1 VIGAARSRLAQD
13 SLAKNSFF
21 ISLSNASMGLLG
33 FLFWILAAHL
43 YPARAVGV
51 ATTLVTGAVLVGYV
65 SQLGFNTTFVRYLP
79 TSEEPDAEIN
89 TGLTMVLIAALVI
102 GTLYIAFIP
111 DFVPQLRSLRASWW
125 ETACVVVFLASGSVN
140 LVTDSV
146 FIAHRAAVYNFFVD
160 GVLQTGIR
168 LALPIVLVGLG
179 AFGLYAAFGVGA
191 TAAVAASIALMM
203 VRFSYRPA
211 VQISRS
217 ALKRVVAFGAANYI
231 GAVLSMI
238 PVVCLPL
245 FAVRDLGAAT
255 GGYFYLGL
263 QAANLLYVGSFA
275 ASQSL
280 FAEGAQRD
288 ARLGELAL
296 RSLRLQVL
304 VLIPGAVALGLGAHW
319 ILYIF
324 GPSYSA
330 HGTANLQILAA
341 STPVVILNYW
351 TTALLRVRDRLVA
364 LVVSNAAWA
373 AVTVAMVAA
382 TIHRGLIWAAISWAV
397 GNLVSGTIGGAALL
411 MHDRRRQPVVSTLVV
426 SPVPDGRE
434 SHS

>member
-1 VIGAARSRLAQD
+1 MLAALRARLAGD
-13 SLAKNSFF
+13 SLVKNSFF

-33 FLFWILAAHL
+33 FLFWILGAHL

-51 ATTLVTGAVLVGYV
+51 ATALVTGAVLVGYV

-89 TGLTMVLIAALVI
+89 TGLTMVFMAALVM
-102 GTLYIAFIP
+102 GALYIAFIP
-111 DFVPQLRSLRASWW
+111 DFVPELRPLRASWP
-125 ETACVVVFLASGSVN
+125 EAVAVVAFLAFGSVN
-140 LVTDSV
+140 LLTDSV
-146 FIAHRAAVYNFFVD
+146 FIARRAAIYNFFVD

-168 LALPIVLVGLG
+168 LVLPVALVGLG
-179 AFGLYAAFGVGA
+179 AFGLFAAFGVGA
-191 TAAVAASIALMM
+191 AAAVVASIVLMM
-203 VRFSYRPA
+203 TRFNYRPA
-211 VQISRS
+211 AQISRS
-217 ALKRVVAFGAANYI
+217 SLNRVRAFGAANYI
-231 GAVLSMI
+231 AAVLSMI

-280 FAEGAQRD
+280 FAEGAQRN
-288 ARLGELAL
+288 ARIGELAF
-296 RSLRLQVL
+296 RSARLQVL
-304 VLIPGAVALGLGAHW
+304 VLIPGAIVLGAGAHW

-324 GPSYSA
+324 GPAYAA

-341 STPVVILNYW
+341 STPAVILNYW

-364 LVVSNAAWA
+364 LMVSNAAWA
-373 AVTVAMVAA
+373 AVTVALVAV
-382 TIHRGLIWAAISWAV
+382 TIHMGLIWAAVSWAA
-397 GNLVSGTIGGAALL
+397 GNLVSGAIGAAALL
-411 MHDRRRQPVVSTLVV
+411 IHVRRPATNLPELVQ
-426 SPVPDGRE
+426 G
-434 SHS
+434 